1 MSLFD
6 SLSTTSQ
13 IVVFLLLLTTA
24 QPLRNSLSYLAG
36 LSGAYFACGFGGYL
50 VLDELRSFLSRF
62 FPSSANIPNSLYYK
76 SEFLTGLVMVAI
88 GLWYFRWKKRKS
100 QNPRENILF
109 QKLRN
114 MNSGFTFSIGAFISI
129 TSFPVSIPYLFALS
143 KYASLGS
150 PLSSVIWYILL
161 YNLGYALPMMLLLLI
176 YLIVRRGIDDV
187 HDRLHQK
194 AELLNVHLTT
204 WALAGF
210 GLFSLI
216 DSGCYFVFGQA
227 LMKGRFF

>member
-50 VLDELRSFLSRF
+50 VLDELRSFLGRF

-76 SEFLTGLVMVAI
+76 SEFLTGVAMVAI
-88 GLWYFRWKKRKS
+88 GVWYFRWKKRAP
-100 QNPRENILF
+100 QGRRENLF
-109 QKLRN
+109 LMKLRN
-114 MNSGFTFSIGAFISI
+114 MNGGFAFSIGAFISV
-129 TSFPVSIPYLFALS
+129 TSFPVSIPYLLALG
-143 KYASLGS
+143 KYASLGTS
-150 PLSSVIWYILL
+150 LSSVTWYILL
-161 YNLGYALPMMLLLLI
+161 YNLGYASPMLILLLV
-176 YLIVRRGIDDV
+176 YLIIRRGTEDV
-187 HDRLHQK
+187 HDQLHQK
-194 AELLNVHLTT
+194 AEMLNVHLTA

-227 LMKGRFF
+227 LIKGRFF